1 MMPFNFKSGRLKI
14 VLIVLGILW
23 VCAMIWMVG
32 VTVFGKQKQEA
43 RNKKQETGS
52 EKIVSDRKTT
62 AKTAA
67 QAKPTKENE
76 KAVIPVKVFKVA
88 KTDFVDSLP
97 TVGTVKGFSEIDLRF
112 EINGVVEKFES
123 QAGDAV
129 TKGDVIAT
137 LNQKD
142 LRLKLTHAKAKLK
155 SGESRA
161 KAMAK
166 KTEIHQKLFDV
177 GAIIRDKLEEVQL
190 EAESA
195 QLEAE
200 ASKIEVE
207 FAEEELSKT
216 TLAAPRDGVMG
227 PREVEIGEFTT
238 PNEKVASLLV
248 IDSIFVEVG
257 VIEKDIEKIQIGQP
271 AAVTVDSY
279 PGVEFQGVVENL
291 YPVIEGRSRTLTTRI
306 KVENPKA
313 LLLPG
318 MFGRV
323 KITIFSKPD
332 SLVFPS
338 LALNKAP
345 AGYTVYVLK
354 EEIRKEELK
363 AGMKGKVEIRSV
375 GVGYITTD
383 LCQVNTGVR
392 EGEYVVIETQG
403 ELSDGA
409 AVEVFDV
416 QEYAK

>member
-1 MMPFNFKSGRLKI
+1 MPFNFKSGRLKI
-14 VLIVLGILW
+14 VLIIFGVLW
-23 VCAMIWMVG
+23 VWAMIWMVG
-32 VTVFGKQKQEA
+32 VTVLGKKNPEKTNLSKQ
-43 RNKKQETGS
+43 QDS
-52 EKIVSDRKTT
+52 S
-62 AKTAA
+62 
-67 QAKPTKENE
+67 KPLKETKEKTKPAKDAE
-76 KAVIPVKVFKVA
+76 KTVIPVKVFKVA

-97 TVGTVKGFSEIDLRF
+97 TVGTVKGLSEIDLRF

-142 LRLKLTHAKAKLK
+142 LKLKLTHAKSKLK

-161 KAMAK
+161 KAMGK
-166 KTEIHQKLFDV
+166 KKEIHQKLFDV

-190 EAESA
+190 DAESV

-207 FAEEELSKT
+207 YAEEELSKT
-216 TLAAPRDGVMG
+216 TLTAPRDGVMG
-227 PREVEIGEFTT
+227 PREVEIGEFVT

-279 PGVEFQGVVENL
+279 PGVEFPGVVENL

-306 KVENPKA
+306 KVENPRA

-318 MFGRV
+318 MFGRAKV
-323 KITIFSKPD
+323 TIFSKPD

-345 AGYTVYVLK
+345 TGYTVYVLK
-354 EEIRKEELK
+354 DEIRKEELK
-363 AGMKGKVEIRSV
+363 AGMKAKVEIRSV
-375 GVGYITTD
+375 QVGYITTD
-383 LCQVNTGVR
+383 LCQVNVGVR

>member
-1 MMPFNFKSGRLKI
+1 MPFNFKSGRLKI
-14 VLIVLGILW
+14 VLIVFGVLW
-23 VCAMIWMVG
+23 VWAMIWMVG
-32 VTVFGKQKQEA
+32 VTALGKKTPKKTEPSKQQNSVKTIKES
-43 RNKKQETGS
+43 K
-52 EKIVSDRKTT
+52 EK
-62 AKTAA
+62 
-67 QAKPTKENE
+67 TKSGKDAE
-76 KAVIPVKVFKVA
+76 KAIIPVKVFKVA

-97 TVGTVKGFSEIDLRF
+97 TVGTIKGFSEIDLRF

-129 TKGDVIAT
+129 TKGEVIAT

-142 LRLKLTHAKAKLK
+142 LKLKLTHAKSKLK
-155 SGESRA
+155 SEESRA

-166 KTEIHQKLFDV
+166 KKEIHQKLFDV

-190 EAESA
+190 DAESA

-200 ASKIEVE
+200 ASKVEVE
-207 FAEEELSKT
+207 YAEEELSKT
-216 TLAAPRDGVMG
+216 TLVAPRDGVMG
-227 PREVEIGEFTT
+227 PREVEIGEFVT

-248 IDSIFVEVG
+248 IDSVFVEVG

-279 PGVEFQGVVENL
+279 PGVEFPGVVENL

-306 KVENPKA
+306 KVENPRA

-318 MFGRV
+318 MFGRAKV
-323 KITIFSKPD
+323 TIFSKPN

-345 AGYTVYVLK
+345 TGYTVYVLK
-354 EEIRKEELK
+354 DEIRKEELK
-363 AGMKGKVEIRSV
+363 AGMKAKVEIRSV
-375 GVGYITTD
+375 QVGYITTD
-383 LCQVNTGVR
+383 LCQVNIGVR